1 MQQFSMYYAY
11 LAFGA
16 VEYNDFSFDL
26 ARGQIEMGKFKHH
39 KISLK

>member
-1 MQQFSMYYAY
+1 MYYAS

-26 ARGQIEMGKFKHH
+26 ARGQMEMEV
-39 KISLK
+39 